1 MHMHGVHSVDI
12 AVLCTGMAAMLP
24 DGQTAS
30 GLGCLSLTPD
40 DLIDYNYCQSS
51 WELPISNVLPK

>member
-51 WELPISNVLPK
+51 

>member
-1 MHMHGVHSVDI
+1 MVMHGVHGVDI
-12 AVLCTGMAAMLP
+12 AVLWTGMAAMLP

-30 GLGCLSLTPD
+30 RLGCLSLTPD

-51 WELPISNVLPK
+51 